1 MKIKLSVKKYFGHLE
16 ITVFLN
22 RKAMAIYQLVID
34 EDGEYET
41 TEVQNST
48 TANKYHDVRKDVIR

>member
-1 MKIKLSVKKYFGHLE
+1 MKIKL
-16 ITVFLN
+16 LN